1 MDKRMLCLILL
12 GIVGILILVIG
23 IKAATIYIDPP
34 LSETRDRVA
43 QSIFGKN
50 YNQLTIIEQNIV
62 DDFSTSPPSIQAKNA
77 QFTRW
82 LVTWIVKPLGLF
94 AILTAALVAG
104 RLIVD
109 NIRPPST
116 HS

>member
-62 DDFSTSPPSIQAKNA
+62 DFSTSPPSIQAKNA

-109 NIRPPST
+109 KIRPPSG

>member
-62 DDFSTSPPSIQAKNA
+62 DFSTSPPSIQAKNA

-94 AILTAALVAG
+94 AILTAALVAS

-109 NIRPPST
+109 KIRPPSG

>member
-62 DDFSTSPPSIQAKNA
+62 DFSTSPPSIQAKNA

-82 LVTWIVKPLGLF
+82 LVTWIVEPLGLF

-109 NIRPPST
+109 KIRPPSG